1 MKKVFVFII
10 TVLLSIISLA
20 SCNSVSKSSIALEL
34 EDLSF
39 SLFAHNAN
47 AKKAFIPSQGKSP
60 YMFFSFDDSFHLF
73 VDEYK
78 DTSLAL
84 CVDIDFAEDRT
95 DVKNRGKE
103 NKIAFGFLTKDDF
116 TSDGLLKTGTL
127 VSRSMVT
134 GFIDSADF
142 QEGMSLSFSLPQDT
156 KIKGFFLYATEDLY
170 LKKARIQKPSL
181 GWSFAEERAFFA
193 FSAMGGIIPS
203 SLAMAQNEGL
213 SLALSSSLGLDTK
226 EAYLSLA
233 FSPQEQLSHPERY
246 PSVVLDLDKE

>member
-1 MKKVFVFII
+1 M
-10 TVLLSIISLA
+10 LL
-20 SCNSVSKSSIALEL
+20 NSVSKSSIALEL

-127 VSRSMVT
+127 VSRPMVT

-156 KIKGFFLYATEDLY
+156 KIKGFSYTQQKTCI
-170 LKKARIQKPSL
+170 LKSKDTK
-181 GWSFAEERAFFA
+181 A
-193 FSAMGGIIPS
+193 FSRLVICRGESFCLFCNGRDYS
-203 SLAMAQNEGL
+203 VKL
-213 SLALSSSLGLDTK
+213 SNGAK
-226 EAYLSLA
+226 
-233 FSPQEQLSHPERY
+233 
-246 PSVVLDLDKE
+246 

>member
-10 TVLLSIISLA
+10 TVLLSIMSLA

-47 AKKAFIPSQGKSP
+47 AKAFIPSQGKSP

-84 CVDIDFAEDRT
+84 CVDIDFAKDRT

-142 QEGMSLSFSLPQDT
+142 QEGMSLSFNLPQDT
-156 KIKGFFLYATEDLY
+156 KIRFFLYATEDLY

-181 GWSFAEERAFFA
+181 GWSFAEERAFLPFLQWA
-193 FSAMGGIIPS
+193 DYSVKFSK
-203 SLAMAQNEGL
+203 AQDEGL
-213 SLALSSSLGLDTK
+213 SL
-226 EAYLSLA
+226 
-233 FSPQEQLSHPERY
+233 P
-246 PSVVLDLDKE
+246 